1 MLLLMTAVACD
12 ILQYA
17 IISQQ
22 SADSVL
28 AAAVGRDWK
37 GKGSVLAY
45 LAAVPHRALKA
56 TT

>member
-45 LAAVPHRALKA
+45 LAAVPDRRIGP
-56 TT
+56 